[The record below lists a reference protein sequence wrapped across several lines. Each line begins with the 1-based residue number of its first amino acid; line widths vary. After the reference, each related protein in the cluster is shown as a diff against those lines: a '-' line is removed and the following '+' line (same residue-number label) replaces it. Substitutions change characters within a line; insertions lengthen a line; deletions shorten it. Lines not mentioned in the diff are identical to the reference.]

1 VGLFANVVFL
11 AHAVP
16 AAAVTDNS
24 SVFTFENSTT
34 FSPPNAN
41 MRQNYT
47 PSAGT
52 ATTCPGTAG
61 YTWQCSWTSDAFTS
75 GQTMSAGTAQVD
87 LYASNTNLGI
97 VRKSQGGIGYTSN
110 NGWTLSRPAVANG
123 DVLIAMGTFRGG
135 TGVNVTSVP
144 SGWALVGAR
153 VDNGTSVSM
162 VVYSHV
168 ASDASSEPSSYQWS
182 LDTAV
187 KLFAYLINFGGLDS
201 SNPIDVEANQGTAS
215 DTSHTAPS
223 VTTTV
228 ANGRLLTY
236 HSTAYCVTWTPP
248 IGMTQIVDFS
258 GCSQGASSNVDA
270 EINEL
275 TLGAAGPTGTKTA
288 TSDTAAVGVTKS
300 IALRPTTTPLTCA
313 LTAQL
318 SKPIQLRSV
327 ASNTAA
333 TSALSLNV
341 PSGVVDGDVM
351 IAAVAHGL
359 VATPFTTTP
368 PAGWTLVHQVEPG
381 VTNVFGIFVYR
392 RVASGEPVSY
402 SWTFSSAVNS
412 AGAISAYWNV
422 DTSGSIDVET
432 GGQGAVSSTTTT
444 EPGDLLVLSSMST
457 STTTFTPPAGMTER
471 IDVASGSSN
480 VASLELADAVQA
492 IGGAT
497 GSKTPTPSPSTW
509 VLLALRPTAGSF
521 LGSAS
526 ASITGPTVA
535 LTSVSIATPAVSFAS
550 GDRLQVDVTGP
561 NDQQNCG
568 AAVSYDGTAQPSKLT
583 VAALVVSEGVVG
595 LLFLAAALPMGARWW
610 KRRRPPLS
618 R

>member
-1 VGLFANVVFL
+1 
-11 AHAVP
+11 
-16 AAAVTDNS
+16 
-24 SVFTFENSTT
+24 
-34 FSPPNAN
+34 
-41 MRQNYT
+41 
-47 PSAGT
+47 
-52 ATTCPGTAG
+52 
-61 YTWQCSWTSDAFTS
+61 
-75 GQTMSAGTAQVD
+75 
-87 LYASNTNLGI
+87 
-97 VRKSQGGIGYTSN
+97 
-110 NGWTLSRPAVANG
+110 
-123 DVLIAMGTFRGG
+123 MGTFRGG

-144 SGWALVGAR
+144 SGWALVGTR

-248 IGMTQIVDFS
+248 IGMSQIVDFS

-381 VTNVFGIFVYR
+381 ATNVFGIFVYR